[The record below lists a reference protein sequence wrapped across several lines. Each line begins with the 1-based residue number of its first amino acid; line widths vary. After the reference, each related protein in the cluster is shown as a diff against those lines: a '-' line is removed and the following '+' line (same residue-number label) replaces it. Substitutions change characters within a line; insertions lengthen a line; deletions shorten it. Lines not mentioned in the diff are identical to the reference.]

1 MASTEI
7 NVSDKIG
14 AVATVDQLEEPT
26 NDMATL
32 AENFDSRELA
42 QTWRSAL
49 WSNPKA
55 VAWIV
60 QPGIPDYPGFR
71 VDVLPCPGKISLY
84 MLFTV
89 VSWGYD
95 GLCSGVVIA
104 LPQFREDYGTYY
116 EGEYVIPAKWQLAF
130 TAASLIGLIIGGVPA
145 TVITKKWGRRPCL
158 WFGYALTVAGVFLQW
173 YSRGNLP
180 MFFGSKLITGFPL
193 GMFITIAPTY
203 CSEVVPLAMRGIM
216 TAGMN
221 WCIVLGQVIGY
232 GVMRQTSSLPGP
244 NSYRILFALQ
254 WGFAA
259 VAIAILPFMPESPY
273 FYVMTNNP
281 EKARRNAFRL
291 RAADF
296 DVDGWLASIA
306 HSLSE
311 GRRVQSEASFA
322 MCFQGRNRIRT
333 IAAVSGFFIQQN
345 SGVTWVLGYMA
356 YFMELNGMGV
366 TTASNISFA
375 LTCVMLAGNMAGWV
389 VLEMAGRRPLAVYG
403 TGVLA
408 VSLLMIGILAVI
420 PSHNATWAQVA
431 FMAVW
436 SFVYQGTIGSVAWTI
451 LTEIS
456 TSTLRAHTQ
465 AMATIVQGVVG
476 TTWSF
481 VLPYLVNPDEANLSG
496 KIAFIYGGIL
506 AVCAVVSFFII
517 PETKGRTFANVDL
530 LFSSGMPLR
539 KFAKADMDVLKTAE
553 ELKGGEKQV

>member
-1 MASTEI
+1 MADAENKVTA
-7 NVSDKIG
+7 KIG
-14 AVATVDQLEEPT
+14 AVTSVEQLEDST
-26 NDMATL
+26 HDMSSL
-32 AENFDSRELA
+32 ADSFDNRELA
-42 QTWRSAL
+42 QNWRSAL
-49 WSNPKA
+49 WHNPKA
-55 VAWIV
+55 IAWS
-60 QPGIPDYPGFR
+60 
-71 VDVLPCPGKISLY
+71 CY

-95 GLCSGVVIA
+95 GLCSGIVIS
-104 LPQFREDYGTYY
+104 LPQFRADYGTYY

-130 TAASLIGLIIGGVPA
+130 TAAGLIGLIIGGIPA
-145 TVITKKWGRRPCL
+145 TLIAKKWGRRPCL
-158 WFGYALTVAGVFLQW
+158 WFGYSLTVAGVFLQW

-180 MFFGSKLITGFPL
+180 MFFGSKLVTGFPL

-203 CSEVVPLAMRGIM
+203 CSEVVPQALRGIM
-216 TAGMN
+216 TSGMN

-232 GVMRQTSSLPGP
+232 GVMRQTASIPGP

-273 FYVMTNNP
+273 FYVMTNDL
-281 EKARRNAFRL
+281 EKAKRNARRL
-291 RAADF
+291 RSAGF

-311 GRRVQSEASFA
+311 GKRVQSGASFA
-322 MCFQGRNRIRT
+322 MCFKGKNRMRT

-356 YFMELNGMGV
+356 YFMELNGMSV
-366 TTASNISFA
+366 SMASNVSFA
-375 LTCVMLAGNMAGWV
+375 LTCVMLAGNMAGWF
-389 VLEMAGRRPLAVYG
+389 VLEMAGRRPSAVYG
-403 TGVLA
+403 TATLS
-408 VSLLMIGILAVI
+408 VSLLMIGILAVV
-420 PSHNATWAQVA
+420 PSRNATWAQVA

-436 SFVYQGTIGSVAWTI
+436 SFVYQATIGSVAWTM

-465 AMATIVQGVVG
+465 AVATMVQGVVG

-481 VLPYLVNPDEANLSG
+481 VLPYLINPDEANLSG

-506 AVCAVVSFFII
+506 AVCATVSFFIV
-517 PETKGRTFANVDL
+517 PETKGRTFAHVDL
-530 LFSSGMPLR
+530 LFNSETPIR
-539 KFAKADMDVLKTAE
+539 KFASVDIDVLKTAE
-553 ELKGGEKQV
+553 GLEGGDKQV